1 MSSPTA
7 RRLAIALASLVGLLI
22 LLVLLLPYVV
32 SLDATR
38 ARAVAAAEAALHR
51 KVEIGRMRLQLLPG
65 PGAALEGVVVHNG
78 PGYDTPALLS
88 AERASVRVAFWP
100 LLSKRLEVRKLSFDG
115 VVVTVERSAA
125 GKLNVSDFVSAGQ
138 RDSGPASQTAAAALL
153 VSRVELDRGRVAFVD
168 HETSPGQTATL
179 ALDDV
184 TARLS
189 DLGPSKPARFEIAAR
204 FLADKDRNLR
214 LEGTLGPLP
223 TAGPVGDAAVDARF
237 SVRGAA
243 LGRLAPWV
251 ASFRDADPGALS
263 LDGTAKGKALGAL
276 EIAGKL
282 ALDPPSGSA
291 RMPAVDGAIALTLD
305 WPKGTLL
312 IARSV
317 FDVAELPLAV
327 EGSVTSLHETPAVD
341 LHVATPGDVGLDHV
355 TGLPGVAG
363 RFPEGFKISGSVRL
377 DLRIQGTAAALTIR
391 GAADAAPFA
400 VARSGQP
407 LFEAPSVHA
416 GVETAGE
423 GPLSG
428 RVTASSG
435 RLQNLP
441 FENLRADWTW
451 RRGVLT
457 LTPSA
462 GVFGGTLA
470 GRVDSDFA
478 HPNADAHV
486 TLELRG
492 VQAQPL
498 VESLT
503 TAKGVVSGV
512 LAGKLAV
519 TSRGLSW
526 DAITKTGRGDGHVV
540 LSDAD
545 LRTARLMPEVT
556 RTLSAVGKV
565 AGFQVPAS
573 LEDTRFSRLETSLK
587 LADGRVST
595 PDLALSGRD
604 VSATADGSIGL
615 DKTLAYQGRV
625 ILGPSVVK
633 SLGNAS
639 RWVADSSGRLAL
651 PFHVTGTIASPKVAI
666 DESVAV
672 ELGKRALSG
681 AAGKA
686 LGDALGGSGGQGA
699 NPLDVLQQLL
709 KAPAPTPTPH

>member
-1 MSSPTA
+1 
-7 RRLAIALASLVGLLI
+7 RL
-22 LLVLLLPYVV
+22 
-32 SLDATR
+32 D
-38 ARAVAAAEAALHR
+38 
-51 KVEIGRMRLQLLPG
+51 
-65 PGAALEGVVVHNG
+65 GA
-78 PGYDTPALLS
+78 
-88 AERASVRVAFWP
+88 
-100 LLSKRLEVRKLSFDG
+100 
-115 VVVTVERSAA
+115 
-125 GKLNVSDFVSAGQ
+125 
-138 RDSGPASQTAAAALL
+138 
-153 VSRVELDRGRVAFVD
+153 
-168 HETSPGQTATL
+168 
-179 ALDDV
+179 
-184 TARLS
+184 
-189 DLGPSKPARFEIAAR
+189 
-204 FLADKDRNLR
+204 
-214 LEGTLGPLP
+214 LGPLP
-223 TAGPVGDAAVDARF
+223 TEGPVGDAAVDVRF
-237 SVRGAA
+237 SVKGAA
-243 LGRLAPWV
+243 LGRLSPWV
-251 ASFRDADPGALS
+251 AAFHDADPGALT

-282 ALDPPSGSA
+282 ALDPPSGST
-291 RMPAVDGAIALTLD
+291 RMPAVDGAVALTLD
-305 WPKGTLL
+305 WPKGTIL

-377 DLRIQGTAAALTIR
+377 DLRIQGTTAALAIR

-400 VARSGQP
+400 VARSGQS
-407 LFEAPSVHA
+407 LFETPSVHA
-416 GVETAGE
+416 GVETTGD

-428 RVTASSG
+428 RVTAASG
-435 RLQNLP
+435 KLQNLP

-451 RRGVLT
+451 RRGLLT

-470 GRVDSDFA
+470 GRLDSDFA
-478 HPNADAHV
+478 HPNSESHA
-486 TLELRG
+486 TLELQG

-498 VESLT
+498 VESMT

-545 LRTARLMPEVT
+545 LRTVQIMPEVT
-556 RTLSAVGKV
+556 RTLSTVGKV
-565 AGFQVPAS
+565 AGFQVPPS

-587 LADGRVST
+587 LADGRVAT

-639 RWVADSSGRLAL
+639 RWVADSSGRLVL
-651 PFHVTGTIASPKVAI
+651 PFHATGTITSPKVSI
-666 DESVAV
+666 DESVVV
-672 ELGKRALSG
+672 ELGKH
-681 AAGKA
+681 A
-686 LGDALGGSGGQGA
+686 LGSALGGSGGQGA
-699 NPLDVLQQLL
+699 NPLDVFQRLL